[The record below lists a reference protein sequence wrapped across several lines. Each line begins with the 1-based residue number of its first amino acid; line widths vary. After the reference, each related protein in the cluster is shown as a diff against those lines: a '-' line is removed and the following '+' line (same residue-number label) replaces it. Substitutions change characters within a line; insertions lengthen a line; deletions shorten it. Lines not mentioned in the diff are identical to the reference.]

1 MTDNEKP
8 TPTENDPARDADL
21 ERREKTL
28 SEDLDDLETAVKP
41 KKPKAPSIGAMF

>member
-8 TPTENDPARDADL
+8 TPADDDTARDADL

-28 SEDLDDLETAVKP
+28 SEDLDDLETEVKP
-41 KKPKAPSIGAMF
+41 KKPKAPPIGAMF